1 MSTSR
6 LAASCLNRNF
16 ETSHIICKLQNSGS
30 EFQSCLQATFG
41 RVTCGMGAQDLFCRV

>member
-6 LAASCLNRNF
+6 VAASCLKHNF
-16 ETSHIICKLQNSGS
+16 ETSHNICKLQSLDS